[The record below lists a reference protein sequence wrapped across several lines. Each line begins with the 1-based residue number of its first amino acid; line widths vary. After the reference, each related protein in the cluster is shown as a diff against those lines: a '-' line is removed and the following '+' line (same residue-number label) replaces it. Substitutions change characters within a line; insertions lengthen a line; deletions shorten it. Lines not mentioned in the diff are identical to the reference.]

1 MFVGRES
8 ELAALERLY
17 RKDGFQMAVVYGR
30 RRVGKTTLIDEFA
43 KSKPSLF
50 FTAQEKSAVLNLRLF
65 SQAAYAHFDL
75 PASTGA
81 FETWADALSFVAER
95 AKDAPERLV
104 LVFDEFPY
112 AAAAEPSLPSAF
124 QIAIDHAFKGANV
137 CVVLCG
143 SNEGFME
150 SEVLGRKSP
159 LHGRRTAQIKLQ
171 PFDCFDAALMLP
183 SCTIED
189 KVKYYATFGGTPY
202 YLSQIDAE
210 LPYEDN
216 VADLFFSKSGLLYE
230 EPLMLLRQEL
240 REPALYNSVLDA
252 VGSGATAPKEIAER
266 AGMERNS
273 IGKYLKTLENLG
285 ILKRSVPFGE
295 NPDRSRKGQYAMRDP
310 FVSYWYRFVSKNV
323 GAVESGAGR
332 EAARQTAFGDALSAY
347 VGAQFETVCLQW
359 MTRANR
365 KGRLPFT
372 ASAFGRWWGTD
383 PVAREEADIDAIAA
397 DKATKRAIFAEC
409 KWRNSFNETKAIE
422 LLERRS
428 SLVPGYDKRFS
439 YLFSKKPVAEATMEK
454 ARQRADLTILTAAD
468 LFLDL

>member
-159 LHGRRTAQIKLQ
+159 LYGRRTAQIKLQ

-189 KVKYYATFGGTPY
+189 K
-202 YLSQIDAE
+202 
-210 LPYEDN
+210 
-216 VADLFFSKSGLLYE
+216 
-230 EPLMLLRQEL
+230 
-240 REPALYNSVLDA
+240 
-252 VGSGATAPKEIAER
+252 EIGR
-266 AGMERNS
+266 AH
-273 IGKYLKTLENLG
+273 
-285 ILKRSVPFGE
+285 V
-295 NPDRSRKGQYAMRDP
+295 
-310 FVSYWYRFVSKNV
+310 
-323 GAVESGAGR
+323 
-332 EAARQTAFGDALSAY
+332 
-347 VGAQFETVCLQW
+347 
-359 MTRANR
+359 
-365 KGRLPFT
+365 
-372 ASAFGRWWGTD
+372 
-383 PVAREEADIDAIAA
+383 
-397 DKATKRAIFAEC
+397 
-409 KWRNSFNETKAIE
+409 
-422 LLERRS
+422 
-428 SLVPGYDKRFS
+428 
-439 YLFSKKPVAEATMEK
+439 
-454 ARQRADLTILTAAD
+454 
-468 LFLDL
+468 